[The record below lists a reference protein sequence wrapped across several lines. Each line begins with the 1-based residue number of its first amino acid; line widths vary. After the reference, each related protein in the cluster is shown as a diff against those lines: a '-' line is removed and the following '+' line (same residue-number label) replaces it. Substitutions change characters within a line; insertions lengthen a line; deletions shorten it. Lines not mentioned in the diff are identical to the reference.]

1 MRFRDRRR
9 AGEALG
15 EAVAVEAPSS
25 PVVYAL
31 PRGGVPVGF
40 EVAKKLHCPLD
51 VLIVRKLGV
60 PSQPELA
67 MGAIAEGGVVVRNE
81 TVVGHAGVT
90 AAVFD
95 EVLAREMSSL
105 EAAVSA
111 YRAHSEPVPP
121 RGHTAIVVDDGLAT
135 GSTARAAI
143 AVLREAEAA
152 AIWLAVPVAPAD
164 TVARLGREVDRMV
177 SVQVPRYFEAV
188 GSWYRDFTQTTDD
201 EVRELLARSRLA

>member
-9 AGEALG
+9 AGEVLG
-15 EAVAVEAPSS
+15 EAVAAEAPIS

-40 EVAKKLHCPLD
+40 EVARILHCPLD

-67 MGAIAEGGVVVRNE
+67 MGAIAEGGVTVRNE
-81 TVVGHAGVT
+81 TVLELAGVT

-95 EVLAREMSSL
+95 RVLALETSRL
-105 EAAVSA
+105 EAAVTA
-111 YRAHSEPVPP
+111 YRVDSEPVPP

-135 GSTARAAI
+135 GSTARAAV
-143 AVLREAEAA
+143 AVSREAGAA

-164 TVARLGREVDRMV
+164 TVARLGGEVDRLV
-177 SVQVPRYFEAV
+177 VTHVPRHFEAV
-188 GSWYRDFTQTTDD
+188 GSWYRDFSQTGDE
-201 EVRELLARSRLA
+201 EVRELLARARLA

>member
-1 MRFRDRRR
+1 MRFRDRRQ

-40 EVAKKLHCPLD
+40 EVAKRLQSPLD

-67 MGAIAEGGVVVRNE
+67 MGAIAEGGVVIRNE

-90 AAVFD
+90 SAVFED
-95 EVLAREMSSL
+95 VLARELSSL
-105 EAAVSA
+105 EATVST
-111 YRAHSEPVPP
+111 YRVDSEPVPP
-121 RGHTAIVVDDGLAT
+121 RGHTAIIVDDGLAT
-135 GSTARAAI
+135 GSTARGAI
-143 AVLREAEAA
+143 AVLREASAT

-164 TVARLGREVDRMV
+164 TVARLGHEVDRMV
-177 SVQVPRYFEAV
+177 AVHVPRYFEAV